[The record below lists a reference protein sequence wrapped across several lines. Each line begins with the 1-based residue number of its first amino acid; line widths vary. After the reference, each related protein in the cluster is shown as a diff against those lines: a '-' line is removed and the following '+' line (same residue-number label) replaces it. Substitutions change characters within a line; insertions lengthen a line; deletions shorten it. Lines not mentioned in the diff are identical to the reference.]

1 MKIPNTTRQ
10 IFNDEFYELIEES
23 IDTEIYNDIKYKF
36 GDILIYNL
44 EKQNIDII
52 SGERLNKEL
61 DKKIIGIVIKQ
72 NDDLTID
79 LMMKNFLTSDGIH
92 IPIEYIAKPS
102 NMYAYIYQIFNR
114 YCNKFKRIS
123 DINIDIFNYNIPSI
137 AQMDYIYKNFD
148 ILTNI
153 FQKIWDEDRYNNFI
167 NRFYK
172 HGIIC
177 LHKNK
182 YYQWLPKETE
192 KRKINNIDIYH
203 SYEFLPVFSLQYEFS

>member
-1 MKIPNTTRQ
+1 MDIPNTTRQ
-10 IFNDEFYELIEES
+10 IFNDEFYEFIEES
-23 IDTEIYNDIKYKF
+23 IENEICNKLKYKF
-36 GDILIYNL
+36 GDILVYNL
-44 EKQNIDII
+44 EKQCIDII

-79 LMMKNFLTSDGIH
+79 LMMKNFLTSDGIR
-92 IPIEYIAKPS
+92 IPMEYIAKLS

-137 AQMDYIYKNFD
+137 AQMDYIYKNFN

-153 FQKIWDEDRYNNFI
+153 FQKIWDEERYNNFI

-177 LHKNK
+177 LHKKK

-192 KRKINNIDIYH
+192 KRKINNIDIYNL
-203 SYEFLPVFSLQYEFS
+203 YEFLPVFTLQYEFS